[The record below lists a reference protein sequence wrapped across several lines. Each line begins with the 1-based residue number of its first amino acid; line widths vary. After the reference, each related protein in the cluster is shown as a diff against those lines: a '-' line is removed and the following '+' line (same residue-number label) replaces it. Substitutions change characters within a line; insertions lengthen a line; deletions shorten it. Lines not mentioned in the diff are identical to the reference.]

1 MEHPV
6 VIAGAGPVGLMLAGE
21 LTLAGVPVLVLERR
35 PAGAGEELTAGAMGA
50 RSVSAPTADAFHRRG
65 LLPAVR
71 DAAIWWFDPAQRP
84 GPGGGERAA
93 ARGERAEAGAG
104 PSAGEHGEQQ
114 HAGQPPVFAGHF
126 AGLMIRADRLDLTD
140 AALAGDTLGGGVISQ
155 QQLEGILAERA
166 VSLGAE
172 IRRGTELTGL
182 EAGPDGV
189 TVLAGGQRITADWLV
204 GCDGGRSAVR
214 KLAGFAFP
222 GLGPEFTGRQALV
235 ELAEPAAVPFGDWI
249 RTPAGAYAHGPVPGR
264 IHTVQYESPPADP
277 RAPVTAA
284 ELRDSLRAVSGIDAE
299 ITRVLAATRYTDQTR
314 QAAAY
319 RRGRVLLAG
328 DAAHVHSPAGGQGL
342 NLGIGDAM
350 NLGWKLA
357 ATVRGWAPA
366 GLLDSY
372 TAERHPAGAWV
383 QQWSSAQ
390 TALGRPD
397 PRTAALRAVVADL
410 LDTSAGAT
418 YVLRQIS
425 GLAQRYELAG
435 EHPLTGRRAPEIRLA
450 GGQTLAGRGQDGRAL
465 LAGFGGQPGLAE
477 LGARWAGRL
486 TVLDE
491 AVTEPVSPGASGPGR
506 LSALLVR
513 PDGYVAWAADG
524 EPDLGAARAA
534 LTAWL
539 GAAA

>member
-1 MEHPV
+1 MDHPV

-21 LTLAGVPVLVLERR
+21 LALAGVPVVVLERR
-35 PAGAGEELTAGAMGA
+35 VPGDDAALTAGAMGA
-50 RSVSAPTADAFHRRG
+50 RSVNAPTADAFHRRG

-71 DAAIWWFDPAQRP
+71 DAATWWFDP
-84 GPGGGERAA
+84 GPKLANGANAA
-93 ARGERAEAGAG
+93 A
-104 PSAGEHGEQQ
+104 PP
-114 HAGQPPVFAGHF
+114 GQPVFAGHF
-126 AGLMIRADRLDLTD
+126 AGLMVRADRLDLTD
-140 AALAGDTLGGGVISQ
+140 PGLAGDSLGGGVISQ
-155 QQLEGILAERA
+155 QRLEAILAERA

-182 EAGPDGV
+182 EIAGDLM
-189 TVLAGGQRITADWLV
+189 TVLAGGERILADWLV
-204 GCDGGRSAVR
+204 GCDGGRSTVR
-214 KLAGFAFP
+214 KLAGFSFP

-235 ELAEPAAVPFGDWI
+235 ELAAPDAVPFGDWI
-249 RTPAGAYAHGPVPGR
+249 RTPAGAYVHGPVPGR

-277 RAPVTAA
+277 RAPVTAD
-284 ELRDSLRAVSGIDAE
+284 ELRASLRAVSGIDAA
-299 ITRVLAATRYTDQTR
+299 ITRVHAATRYTDQTR
-314 QAAAY
+314 QADTY

-357 ATVRGWAPA
+357 AAVRGWAPA
-366 GLLDSY
+366 GLLDTY
-372 TAERHPAGAWV
+372 TAERHPVGAWV

-397 PRTAALRAVVADL
+397 PRTAALRAMVADL

-425 GLAQRYELAG
+425 GLTQHYELAG
-435 EHPLTGRRAPEIRLA
+435 EHPLTGRRAPELRLA
-450 GGQTLAGRGQDGRAL
+450 GGQTLAGHGQDGRAL
-465 LAGFGGQPGLAE
+465 LAGFGGAPGLAK

-491 AVTEPVSPGASGPGR
+491 APLEPAPGRADGPGQ

-524 EPDLGAARAA
+524 EPDLEAAATA
-534 LTAWL
+534 LTTWL